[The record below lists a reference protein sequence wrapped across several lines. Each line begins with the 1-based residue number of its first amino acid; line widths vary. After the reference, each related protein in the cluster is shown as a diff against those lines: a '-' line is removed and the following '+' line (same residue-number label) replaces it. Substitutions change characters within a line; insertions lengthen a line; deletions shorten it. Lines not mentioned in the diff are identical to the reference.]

1 MVTNTKRF
9 LGFRTLNENEID
21 LKGPCN
27 FVVRVSVTLHSY
39 AYGTGKIY
47 QIEFV
52 NKYLDL

>member
-1 MVTNTKRF
+1 MVTNTNRF
-9 LGFRTLNENEID
+9 LGFRTLNENKVD
-21 LKGPCN
+21 LKGH
-27 FVVRVSVTLHSY
+27 FVVRLSVTLHSY